1 MMGKLFGELSVA
13 AVPYSLPAR
22 GLHSPVKIAFL
33 SDLHGEDH
41 AECLALV
48 REFAPDLVIFGGDT
62 FDERV
67 PLAGGIAALRAF
79 GKEFLTFY
87 VPGNHEIKT
96 GRYDLVKRAAAAT
109 ETCLLAGENALVTV
123 GENRILIC
131 GVEDP
136 LHQEKVYKQQLSAAT
151 KAASGE
157 VCSLL
162 VTHRPERA
170 ADYAGLPFDLVLTG
184 HAHGGQWRFPFLKDG
199 FLAPD
204 VGFFPKYT
212 GGVYDLSG
220 TKLLVSRGLATKNT
234 RVPRI
239 GNPPELCLIT
249 LVPRG

>member
-1 MMGKLFGELSVA
+1 MMGKLFGEPSVA
-13 AVPYSLPAR
+13 AVPYSLPAQ
-22 GLHSPVKIAFL
+22 GLVSPVKLAFL
-33 SDLHGEDH
+33 SDLHGE
-41 AECLALV
+41 EYGSCLELV

-67 PLAGGIAALRAF
+67 SLRGGLAALQAF
-79 GKEFLTFY
+79 RKEFRTFY

-96 GRYDLVKRAAAAT
+96 GRYGLVKRAARAT
-109 ETCLLAGENALVTV
+109 GARLLAGENALVV
-123 GENRILIC
+123 IGENQLLIC

-136 LHQEKVYKQQLSAAT
+136 LHREEIYKQQLLDACQAVRPGRC
-151 KAASGE
+151 A
-157 VCSLL
+157 LL

-170 ADYAGLPFDLVLTG
+170 KDYAGLPFDLVLTG
-184 HAHGGQWRFPFLKDG
+184 HAHGGQWRFPFLEDG

-212 GGVYDLSG
+212 GGLYDLKG

-249 LVPRG
+249 LVPRE